1 MERVCLEGP
10 GTRFALNRRSVC
22 PRRTARRGL
31 PEQAHSVCPRTGDG
45 GSCACGRLPTPLRT
59 ARRGP
64 LPLGADTRRRHLG
77 FAETEPTRQ
86 TGSARLRCSSA
97 GPRALLAY
105 ARERREPPAG
115 ILAGALPALQ
125 VLGVVASRVGRQ
137 EGPAPR
143 WEGRPFEAPGCP
155 VGGRVGFSPPRQV
168 QGVRDTWRSA
178 VRNRARERPERK

>member
-137 EGPAPR
+137 GGPPR
-143 WEGRPFEAPGCP
+143 
-155 VGGRVGFSPPRQV
+155 GGRVGRPTHVAARWVAAWVSLPRGRYRV
-168 QGVRDTWRSA
+168 SETPGGRR
-178 VRNRARERPERK
+178 